1 MNPLAW
7 RSLARVASLFG
18 DRLMEPDA
26 IDRARSRRRTKG
38 PLASQAGSVDERR
51 VVIGYF
57 GRTVDRSRGG
67 LLGAFGAQRS
77 IGVVALAER
86 VRPWK
91 VRIFQLCRL
100 FHRRPCECWKARYH
114 RPFAL
119 DRPGDRV
126 SQRSGPPGGPDW
138 DSLAMPL
145 TNQQLIDALRTVQ
158 DPDLHKDLVTLNM
171 VKGAEAT
178 DGHIRIVVELTT
190 PACPM
195 KDKIRGDIEAAVTK
209 AGQQA
214 GQPVDRIEVEFT
226 ADVRKANDR
235 VKDASN
241 PLPNVRQIIA
251 VGAGK
256 GGVGKST
263 VAVNLA
269 VGLAR
274 FGARVGLLDG
284 DIYGPS
290 APTMLGLDQIG
301 TAARDNMLIP
311 FEVHG
316 IRAMTIG
323 KLVDPD
329 KALIWRGP
337 MAHNAFKQLA
347 VQTEWGDLDY
357 LIVDLPPGT
366 GDVPLTLSQLL
377 PLTGAVIVCTPQQVA
392 QDDARRAVRMF
403 QQLGVEVLGVVENMS
418 YFVGD
423 DGREYDLFGRGGAE
437 IMAQTMGL
445 PFLGSVPI
453 VTALR
458 TNSDAGTPLR
468 NWEDQRLATALDR
481 VVKNTASQVSIASFG
496 PRFVQP
502 TLSIR

>member
-1 MNPLAW
+1 
-7 RSLARVASLFG
+7 
-18 DRLMEPDA
+18 
-26 IDRARSRRRTKG
+26 
-38 PLASQAGSVDERR
+38 
-51 VVIGYF
+51 
-57 GRTVDRSRGG
+57 
-67 LLGAFGAQRS
+67 
-77 IGVVALAER
+77 
-86 VRPWK
+86 
-91 VRIFQLCRL
+91 
-100 FHRRPCECWKARYH
+100 
-114 RPFAL
+114 
-119 DRPGDRV
+119 
-126 SQRSGPPGGPDW
+126 
-138 DSLAMPL
+138 MPL
-145 TNQQLIDALRTVQ
+145 TTPQLLDALRTVL
-158 DPDLHKDLVTLNM
+158 DPDLNKDLVTLNM
-171 VKGAEAT
+171 VKEAVPVG
-178 DGHIRIVVELTT
+178 DRAKVVVELTT

-195 KDKIRGDIEAAVTK
+195 KDKIRADIEAAI
-209 AGQQA
+209 ARAAQQHGQYLEA
-214 GQPVDRIEVEFT
+214 VDVEFT
-226 ADVRKANDR
+226 ADVRSPNER
-235 VKDASN
+235 TRGESN
-241 PLPNVRQIIA
+241 PLPLVRQIIA

-263 VAVNLA
+263 VSVNLA

-290 APTMLGLDQIG
+290 APTMLGLDQVG
-301 TAARDNMLIP
+301 TAARGNMLLP

-323 KLVDPD
+323 KLVDSD

-337 MAHNAFKQLA
+337 MAHGAFKQLA
-347 VQTEWGDLDY
+347 TQTDWGELDY

-377 PLTGAVIVCTPQQVA
+377 PLSGAVIVCTPQQVA

-403 QQLGVEVLGVVENMS
+403 QQLGVDVLGVVENMS

-445 PFLGSVPI
+445 PFLGAIPI

-468 NWEDQRLATALDR
+468 NWEDPTLAASIDR
-481 VVKNTASQVSIASFG
+481 FVKNVASQVSIASFG
-496 PRFVQP
+496 KTFVQP